1 MHKNKLKL
9 TDRMQVIADLV
20 NDGEIVADIGTD
32 HAYLPIFL
40 ISENKCKKCIAAD
53 VATGPLSRAEEYIEK
68 HLGKTDRIAT
78 VLSDGLKSI
87 NESCDIITIAGMG
100 GETIAQILEAKPLPA
115 GQTVILQPMSK
126 AEELRKFLYNN
137 NFFIEDEV
145 AVSEDRRI
153 YSVIRAVKSEQMQ
166 PTEAVEIYISAPL
179 LAKKDS
185 DAVKYKEKV
194 LQAVKKRLNG
204 LEKAENKDEES
215 IAEQRKI
222 CERLEK
228 EI

>member
-1 MHKNKLKL
+1 MC
-9 TDRMQVIADLV
+9 
-20 NDGEIVADIGTD
+20 
-32 HAYLPIFL
+32 
-40 ISENKCKKCIAAD
+40 IS
-53 VATGPLSRAEEYIEK
+53 
-68 HLGKTDRIAT
+68 DRIET
-78 VLSDGLKSI
+78 VLSDGLKNI
-87 NESCDIITIAGMG
+87 NENCDVITVAGMG
-100 GETIAQILEAKPLPA
+100 GETIAQILEANSLPV

-153 YSVIRAVKSEQMQ
+153 YSVIRAVKSEQKQ

-194 LQAVKKRLNG
+194 LRAVKKRLNG

>member
-1 MHKNKLKL
+1 MKPTL
-9 TDRMQVIADLV
+9 TPRLQCIADMIE
-20 NDGEIVADIGTD
+20 NRGTVADIGTD

-53 VATGPLSRAEEYIEK
+53 IAKGPLSRAEEYIEK
-68 HLGKTDRIAT
+68 RLGKTDRIAT

-87 NESCDIITIAGMG
+87 NESCDVITIAGMG
-100 GETIAQILEAKPLPA
+100 GETIAQILQAKPLPV

-153 YSVIRAVKSEQMQ
+153 YSVIRAVKAEHGQ
-166 PTEAVEIYISAPL
+166 PAEAVEIYISAPL
-179 LAKKDS
+179 LSKKDADS
-185 DAVKYKEKV
+185 VKYKEKV
-194 LQAVKKRLNG
+194 LRAVKKKLNG
-204 LEKAENKDEES
+204 LEKAENKDESS
-215 IAEQRKI
+215 ISEQRRI